1 MTWTILF
8 CSTCAKWHWEAECKC
23 FSESKYTLFFFFFP
37 RERNKIYVDIC
48 KNRPGNDRF
57 AEKMMQ
63 TINGAAK
70 NKEVQCDKIV
80 MEDKGK
86 HSEHHIG
93 KAI

>member
-1 MTWTILF
+1 MLNDIEKLNANVFQKANT
-8 CSTCAKWHWEAECKC
+8 H
-23 FSESKYTLFFFFFP
+23 FFFFFSP

-86 HSEHHIG
+86 HSEYHIG

>member
-1 MTWTILF
+1 MQMFFRKSITHIF
-8 CSTCAKWHWEAECKC
+8 
-23 FSESKYTLFFFFFP
+23 FS

-57 AEKMMQ
+57 VEKMMQ

-70 NKEVQCDKIV
+70 NKEVQCDKII

-86 HSEHHIG
+86 LWPYRNYIG
-93 KAI
+93 KSIK